1 MSEYI
6 NELRPELV
14 GIHAINFGI
23 AHNSPSR
30 SQMTGSHLSQK
41 LVIQGS
47 EPSRTQTGA
56 EQEFGKST
64 FAVKMPANGRIIQVI
79 ERYPRGVSE
88 GSLNFNPET
97 LVIFEHEDTK
107 QIDCFTIP
115 YHSSYHQFFGY
126 KNEMKDGISKLVPHA
141 YISKGT
147 VFCDTPANKNGNYT
161 FGINLNTAL
170 MSVPGVAEDGI
181 IIARDVLPK
190 LRFNIYET
198 RTADFGSKSYPR
210 FIYGNMPFPDIG
222 EYVRS
227 DGLLMAFRTYD
238 EDLAPVEMG
247 INDIHNVDYTFD
259 RCLYAREEQ
268 VYVDEQGV
276 SHTKRGRIVDIKVIA
291 NNEVSRKLPK
301 QIAAPF
307 EKYAK
312 AYRQYYLNLLAL
324 EQRLS
329 YERKK
334 KFGDGTLNISP
345 MLQGLLVEARAITNH
360 QSRDLK
366 GTLGLIHRRAPLD
379 EYSIQFTIEYE
390 ITPNI
395 GFKLSG
401 LDGDTISVKLKVKLT
416 FVTYLQ

>member
-1 MSEYI
+1 MSSTYV

-14 GIHAINFGI
+14 GVHSFNFGI

-30 SQMTGSHLSQK
+30 SQMMGSHLSQK

-47 EPSRTQTGA
+47 EPARTQTGA
-56 EQEFGKST
+56 EHEFGKST

-97 LVIFEHEDTK
+97 LVVFEHEDTK

-115 YHSSYHQFFGY
+115 YHTSYHQFFGY
-126 KNEMKDGISKLVPHA
+126 KNEMKDGLSKLVPHA
-141 YISKGT
+141 YIPKGV
-147 VFCDTPANKNGNYT
+147 VFCDTPANKDFHNYT
-161 FGINLNTAL
+161 YGVNLNTAL
-170 MSVPGVAEDGI
+170 MSVPGVSEDGI

-198 RTADFGSKSYPR
+198 RTADFGSKTHPR
-210 FIYGNMPFPDIG
+210 FIYGDMPFPGIG
-222 EYVRS
+222 EEVRP

-268 VYVDEQGV
+268 VYADEKGV
-276 SHTKRGRIVDIKVIA
+276 QHIKRGRIVDIKIIA

-312 AYRQYYLNLLAL
+312 AYRQYWLNLLAL

-334 KFGDGTLNISP
+334 KFGDATLNISP
-345 MLQGLLVEARAITNH
+345 MLQSLLVEARAITNH

-366 GTLGLIHRRAPLD
+366 GTLNLIHRRAPLD
-379 EYSIQFTIEYE
+379 EYSITFTIEYE

-395 GFKLSG
+395 GFKLTARN
-401 LDGDTISVKLKVKLT
+401 GDWFANLCHLSAVMRI
-416 FVTYLQ
+416 